1 MNREQLQRD
10 FFPAEIMLKLYR
22 DLAGSGAEAKI
33 ELIDEYIEK
42 VRDSYDEDVL
52 YIKQHNQIAHI
63 YCMSEQHKQ
72 AISHFEMVVEKMA
85 PDDYPPIYF
94 LAINLLIRSN
104 CILTNYDVAKKWGEL
119 ALKNHHH
126 ADPISKLHI
135 LNDYMDVLSETE
147 TDLDKKH
154 YSVIQSII
162 DEYGFPEKLGD
173 PVETVRSMNKRHK
186 FWARKMGDLTLAY
199 AKTDGANT
207 FEDLEQYIE
216 SCEIGWYKVHALKS
230 LDLLKNKSAQG

>member
-1 MNREQLQRD
+1 MNREQLKKD
-10 FFPAEIMLKLYR
+10 FFPAELMLKLYR
-22 DLAGSGAEAKI
+22 DLADCGAEAKI
-33 ELIDEYIEK
+33 KLIDEYIEK

-52 YIKQHNQIAHI
+52 FIKQHNQIAHMHF
-63 YCMSEQHKQ
+63 MSGQHEQ
-72 AISHFEMVVEKMA
+72 AISYFEMVVEKMA

-104 CILTNYDVAKKWGEL
+104 CILTNYDVAKQWGEL

-126 ADPISKLHI
+126 ADPISNLHI

-162 DEYGFPEKLGD
+162 DEYGFPEKLRD
-173 PVETVRSMNKRHK
+173 PVETIRSMNKRHK
-186 FWARKMGDLTLAY
+186 IWARKMGDLTLNY
-199 AKTDGANT
+199 AKPDGAAT
-207 FEDLEQYIE
+207 FEDLERYIE
-216 SCEIGWYKVHALKS
+216 SCEIGWYRNYARNMLDKLKS
-230 LDLLKNKSAQG
+230 N